1 MGGDA
6 TEEGYKP
13 EAGFELDSRESLVDL
28 SSTAA
33 STELWLIQWPYHEV
47 PDFHGKEMP
56 LNLHN
61 DNGCLGTF
69 EGSSSGKA
77 YSVVSCT
84 SEEPEATV
92 FLSSSSET
100 KIAGKISRRV
110 SLVHYPEPEELE
122 KLEAEKKSKRLYQM
136 SARSSLISS
145 SHHSVTPIQ
154 STKLGNSHS
163 SRGHSALTHSS
174 RHNDSSL
181 FDVDEQSNPRKRRR
195 DHKPNFSED
204 GSTLDSG
211 RGYSRYTFSG
221 TSEHTQQWKLKV
233 EVKGEE

>member
-1 MGGDA
+1 MYQFTARIVGVLLSCLWGDFSQLLGLHFIY
-6 TEEGYKP
+6 TFQK
-13 EAGFELDSRESLVDL
+13 RSLH
-28 SSTAA
+28 
-33 STELWLIQWPYHEV
+33 IC
-47 PDFHGKEMP
+47 F
-56 LNLHN
+56 
-61 DNGCLGTF
+61 TF
-69 EGSSSGKA
+69 SPA
-77 YSVVSCT
+77 LV
-84 SEEPEATV
+84 
-92 FLSSSSET
+92 
-100 KIAGKISRRV
+100 AGKISRRV